1 MGRKKSK
8 IFLECI
14 RESNMLRNGLVML
27 KNENKLSLGN
37 RPYLQTK

>member
-14 RESNMLRNGLVML
+14 RESNMLRNGPVRLE
-27 KNENKLSLGN
+27 NANKLSLGS
-37 RPYLQTK
+37 